1 MNTFATSSEL
11 NHVIQVIAKASV
23 EIERYVRYQAI
34 YALDQNAAQQ
44 YSKNSSGDEQQK
56 LDIICHNVLTHHLI
70 QSKACNV
77 LLSEEADKSILVP
90 KESRGTYLLTYDP
103 LDGSSNIDCNGPV
116 GTIVGIF
123 ENKEVAMLPQASKMV
138 AALYVLYGPATELI
152 IAVDQK
158 VSRYVMDSNKTYV
171 PMGPLSLKGKFKKVY
186 SINEGN
192 HSNWDM
198 DIKQWIEGYKQ
209 ANYSARYIGSMV
221 GDVHRTLLYGGSFCY
236 PADKK
241 NKNGKLRLLYE
252 AWPMAMIIETAGG
265 RAVVGNR
272 SSQRILDVPSTELHQ
287 RTPILLGS
295 AEEVARYD
303 MIRSKL

>member
-1 MNTFATSSEL
+1 
-11 NHVIQVIAKASV
+11 
-23 EIERYVRYQAI
+23 
-34 YALDQNAAQQ
+34 
-44 YSKNSSGDEQQK
+44 
-56 LDIICHNVLTHHLI
+56 
-70 QSKACNV
+70 
-77 LLSEEADKSILVP
+77 
-90 KESRGTYLLTYDP
+90 
-103 LDGSSNIDCNGPV
+103 V

-123 ENKEVAMLPQASKMV
+123 ENKEVAMLPQSNKMV

-158 VSRYVMDSNKTYV
+158 VSRYVMDSNKTYM
-171 PMGPLSLKGKFKKVY
+171 PMGHLSLNGKFKKVY

-265 RAVVGNR
+265 RAIVGNR
-272 SSQRILDVPSTELHQ
+272 SSQRILDVASTELHQ

-295 AEEVARYD
+295 QEEVARYD
-303 MIRSKL
+303 AIRSKL

>member
-1 MNTFATSSEL
+1 MTSYTASKEL

-34 YALDQNAAQQ
+34 HALDQNAAQQ
-44 YSKNSSGDEQQK
+44 YSNNSSGDEQQK
-56 LDIICHNVLTHHLI
+56 LDIVCHNVLTLHLI

-77 LLSEEADKSILVP
+77 LLSEEAEKAILVP
-90 KESRGTYLLTYDP
+90 KESQGPYLVTYDP

-123 ENKEVAMLPQASKMV
+123 ENKERTMLPQANQMV

-158 VSRYVMDSNKTYV
+158 VSRYVMDSNRMYV
-171 PMGPLSLKGKFKKVY
+171 LIGQLSLKGKSKKVY

-192 HSNWDM
+192 TANWDT
-198 DIKQWIEGYKQ
+198 DIKQWIDAYKQ

-241 NKNGKLRLLYE
+241 NKAGKLRLLYE
-252 AWPMAMIIETAGG
+252 AWPMAMIMETAGG
-265 RAVVGNR
+265 RAIVGNR
-272 SSQRILDVPSTELHQ
+272 SSQRILDVPSTTLHQ

-303 MIRSKL
+303 TIRSKL

>member
-1 MNTFATSSEL
+1 MNFATSSEL

-56 LDIICHNVLTHHLI
+56 LDIVCHNVMTLHLI
-70 QSKACNV
+70 QSKTCNV
-77 LLSEEADKSILVP
+77 LLSEEAEKPILVP
-90 KESRGTYLLTYDP
+90 KESQGPYLVTYDP

-123 ENKEVAMLPQASKMV
+123 ENKEQAMLPQANKMV

-158 VSRYVMDSNKTYV
+158 VSRYVMDSNRTYV
-171 PMGPLSLKGKFKKVY
+171 LIGQLSLKGKSKKVY

-192 HSNWDM
+192 TANWDT
-198 DIKQWIEGYKQ
+198 DIKQWINAYKQ

-241 NKNGKLRLLYE
+241 NKAGKLRLLYE
-252 AWPMAMIIETAGG
+252 AWPMAMIMETAGG
-265 RAVVGNR
+265 RAIVGNQ
-272 SSQRILDVPSTELHQ
+272 SSQRILDVPSTTLHQ

-295 AEEVARYD
+295 SEEVARYD
-303 MIRSKL
+303 TIRSKL

>member
-1 MNTFATSSEL
+1 MTSYTASKEL

-34 YALDQNAAQQ
+34 HALDQNAAQQ
-44 YSKNSSGDEQQK
+44 YSNNSSGDEQQK
-56 LDIICHNVLTHHLI
+56 LDIVCHNVLTLHLI

-77 LLSEEADKSILVP
+77 LLSEEAEKAILVP
-90 KESRGTYLLTYDP
+90 KESQGPYLVTYDP

-123 ENKEVAMLPQASKMV
+123 ENKERTMLPQANQMV

-158 VSRYVMDSNKTYV
+158 VSRYVMDSNRMYV
-171 PMGPLSLKGKFKKVY
+171 LIGQLSLKGKSKKVY

-192 HSNWDM
+192 TANWDT
-198 DIKQWIEGYKQ
+198 DIKQWIDAYKQ

-241 NKNGKLRLLYE
+241 NKAGKLRLLYE
-252 AWPMAMIIETAGG
+252 AWPMAMIMETAGG
-265 RAVVGNR
+265 RAIVGNR
-272 SSQRILDVPSTELHQ
+272 SSQRILDVPSATLHQ

-303 MIRSKL
+303 TIRSKL

>member
-1 MNTFATSSEL
+1 MTSYTASKEL

-34 YALDQNAAQQ
+34 HALDQNAAQQ
-44 YSKNSSGDEQQK
+44 YSNNSSGDEQQK
-56 LDIICHNVLTHHLI
+56 LDIVCHNVLTLHLI
-70 QSKACNV
+70 QSKECNV
-77 LLSEEADKSILVP
+77 LLSEEAEKAILVP
-90 KESRGTYLLTYDP
+90 KESQGPYLVTYDP
-103 LDGSSNIDCNGPV
+103 LDGSSNIVCNGPV

-123 ENKEVAMLPQASKMV
+123 ENKERTMLPQANQMV

-158 VSRYVMDSNKTYV
+158 VSRYVMDSNRMYV
-171 PMGPLSLKGKFKKVY
+171 LIGQLSLKGKSKKVY

-192 HSNWDM
+192 TANWDT
-198 DIKQWIEGYKQ
+198 DIKQWIDAYKQ

-241 NKNGKLRLLYE
+241 NKAGKLRLLYE
-252 AWPMAMIIETAGG
+252 AWPMAMIMETAGG
-265 RAVVGNR
+265 RAIVGNR
-272 SSQRILDVPSTELHQ
+272 SSQRILDVPSATLHQ

-303 MIRSKL
+303 TIRSKL

>member
-1 MNTFATSSEL
+1 MTSYTASKEL

-34 YALDQNAAQQ
+34 HALDQNAAQQ
-44 YSKNSSGDEQQK
+44 YSNNSSGDEQQK
-56 LDIICHNVLTHHLI
+56 LDIVCHNVLTLHLI

-77 LLSEEADKSILVP
+77 LLSEEAEKPILVP
-90 KESRGTYLLTYDP
+90 KESQGPYLVTYDP

-123 ENKEVAMLPQASKMV
+123 ENKERTMLPQANQMV

-158 VSRYVMDSNKTYV
+158 VSRYVMDSNRMYV
-171 PMGPLSLKGKFKKVY
+171 LIGQLSLKGKSKKVY

-192 HSNWDM
+192 TANWDT
-198 DIKQWIEGYKQ
+198 DIKQWIDAYKQ

-241 NKNGKLRLLYE
+241 NKAGKLRLLYE
-252 AWPMAMIIETAGG
+252 AWPMAMIMETAGG
-265 RAVVGNR
+265 RAIVGNR
-272 SSQRILDVPSTELHQ
+272 SSQRILDVPSATLHQ

-303 MIRSKL
+303 TIRSKL

>member
-1 MNTFATSSEL
+1 MTSYTASKEL
-11 NHVIQVIAKASV
+11 NYVIQVIAKASV

-44 YSKNSSGDEQQK
+44 YSKNSSGDEQQT
-56 LDIICHNVLTHHLI
+56 LDIICHNVLTLHLI
-70 QSKACNV
+70 QSKACYV

-123 ENKEVAMLPQASKMV
+123 ENKEVAMLPQSNKMV

-158 VSRYVMDSNKTYV
+158 VSRYVMDSNKTYM
-171 PMGPLSLKGKFKKVY
+171 PMGHLSLNGKFKKVY

-265 RAVVGNR
+265 RAIVGNR
-272 SSQRILDVPSTELHQ
+272 SSQRILDVASTELHQ

-295 AEEVARYD
+295 QEEVARYD
-303 MIRSKL
+303 AIRSKL